1 MRSRATLTPPI
12 LAVGVCLLLAACVAG
27 SPASS
32 SPAQASGQ
40 PSAAPSTAG
49 AQQTPSEALSASSGP
64 NPEASASSAPS
75 PAASSSMSVVSPC
88 RTSQLTVT
96 TTNSSAAAGT
106 VGVYLRFVNH
116 SSQACELHGWPIVAG
131 ITAAGVTTA
140 ARNDPVGYL
149 PFPNLPIQTVRLEP
163 GTDAFSSLTGSDV
176 SGSGGTCPPSYHT
189 LRVAAPGDSEH
200 VVLSAFVAWYNHDLP
215 ACTAL
220 VASPI
225 VSSAQMDGYIV
236 YPLRP

>member
-1 MRSRATLTPPI
+1 M
-12 LAVGVCLLLAACVAG
+12 
-27 SPASS
+27 
-32 SPAQASGQ
+32 
-40 PSAAPSTAG
+40 
-49 AQQTPSEALSASSGP
+49 SASP
-64 NPEASASSAPS
+64 
-75 PAASSSMSVVSPC
+75 PC

-96 TTNSSAAAGT
+96 TTNSSASAGT

-116 SSQACELHGWPIVAG
+116 GSQACELLGWPIVAG
-131 ITAAGVTTA
+131 VTAAGVATA

-149 PFPNLPIQTVRLEP
+149 PFPNLPIQTVRLGSGSE
-163 GTDAFSSLTGSDV
+163 AFSSLAGSDV
-176 SGSGGTCPPSYHT
+176 SGSGSTCPASYHT

-215 ACTAL
+215 ACTEL

-225 VSSAQMDGYIV
+225 VSAAQMDGYIV